1 VADVFEMTGRD
12 DRRLQARKPT
22 RIQAWADPGG
32 AAPAVDCV
40 IIDIS
45 PSGACIASVNG
56 APLPDT
62 FSLQVD
68 QKNEIAEAAVIWRVE
83 NTVGVKF
90 VKRKA
95 H

>member
-1 VADVFEMTGRD
+1 MADLFEMTGRD
-12 DRRLQARKPT
+12 DRRRQTRKPT
-22 RIQAWADPGG
+22 HIQAWADPGG

-45 PSGACIASVNG
+45 PSGACIESVNG

-90 VKRKA
+90 MRPKA